1 MTMFVVLV
9 VVLVVGF
16 GLIAAL
22 ASRPKASLTI
32 RGGQVDLI
40 DGSLP
45 PGLERDLE
53 DALKLSPGAEGGLR
67 IFSRDDRLE
76 LKIEGLD
83 PGTEQRIRNVVLL
96 RRQDFD

>member
-1 MTMFVVLV
+1 MFMKYNGILRGMGDVVDAV
-9 VVLVVGF
+9 HRGDVGWVL
-16 GLIAAL
+16 
-22 ASRPKASLTI
+22 
-32 RGGQVDLI
+32 D
-40 DGSLP
+40 
-45 PGLERDLE
+45 RDLE

-96 RRQDFD
+96 RKQDFD